1 MIPSFSSRLI
11 CDSGDV
17 LIHWPALSQ
26 IKNKFGLSKE
36 KLYSKGLSQGRKG
49 TIEIGGGGTIA
60 IERTW

>member
-1 MIPSFSSRLI
+1 M
-11 CDSGDV
+11 CDSGNI

-49 TIEIGGGGTIA
+49 TIAIGGGGAIA
-60 IERTW
+60 IERML